1 MIDSIII
8 EYKPL
13 SQKRRQS
20 NKNGA
25 QEDIKTL
32 NENSI
37 ESMIESM
44 NACVSQTDQ
53 LIDEKHKNSLLMT

>member
-25 QEDIKTL
+25 QEEDIKTL

-53 LIDEKHKNSLLMT
+53 

>member
-25 QEDIKTL
+25 QEEEDIKTL
-32 NENSI
+32 NEYSI

-53 LIDEKHKNSLLMT
+53 